1 MSIMIA
7 LEMGLLEPIVE
18 RKGQPITSEEL
29 AKATGSDKLLT
40 GMLPSGCVNRRYGR
54 GSLHCRYFN

>member
-7 LEMGLLEPIVE
+7 LEMGLLKPIVE
-18 RKGQPITSEEL
+18 RKRQPITAEEL

-40 GMLPSGCVNRRYGR
+40 GMVMLC
-54 GSLHCRYFN
+54 C